1 VSPRALA
8 LRATK
13 SNGKP
18 LTSRDSAFA
27 FPGSLL
33 RGRASLLDGVKLSVI
48 DFWQVHYRSAGAKQ
62 ALEFFCDGLSK
73 L

>member
-1 VSPRALA
+1 MPVYPRTPGR
-8 LRATK
+8 RATI

-33 RGRASLLDGVKLSVI
+33 RLSVI
-48 DFWQVHYRSAGAKQ
+48 DFWQVHYRTAGAKQ
-62 ALEFFCDGLSK
+62 ALEFFCHGLFK